1 MKYRIWGFPVEETER
16 EQNLTV
22 LNKYAIQ
29 FLVVCLIVFAT
40 ANIFHFKLGDL
51 GISSHFLLYF
61 GTPLVLFL
69 AYLNI
74 ELALILFIYTI
85 PIVTYSI
92 PGLPFFFTF
101 ADAFL
106 IVLVIVWLS
115 RAILKKEF
123 VLYQTFL
130 DKYLFIFILLS
141 IVSLFNS
148 RNFGHG
154 LSEVVQTLEF
164 FVFSYYFFCTVV
176 KKRELLFA
184 VFQAITFSSVF
195 FSLYGIHQYL
205 TNGGGDFRVFSTM
218 GHFNAFGAYLSMM
231 TPIIFNFMLSERNR
245 PMRLVYL
252 AVLGVDFIALML
264 TFSRGAWIAMVAGIM
279 VSAWLRGLTQFVKA
293 FTALVMFFIMLSMVA
308 PPAVIGRASSI
319 TRVDDKSSVIRL
331 KQYRIA
337 VETISRYP
345 LLGVG
350 ITSMDAYVREEHETL
365 KGGGQIH
372 NLFLWIGSE
381 RGIPAMLCLLAIFGV
396 FFIRAR
402 EKIEQADED
411 LLRSCYIGLFS
422 ALLTYFIIN
431 LTALQLVR
439 GLGIFLGMFLGLFQ
453 AISKMEEEEEEEAH
467 LPYFVGRATAMLRG

>member
-1 MKYRIWGFPVEETER
+1 MEETER
-16 EQNLTV
+16 EQNLTIP
-22 LNKYAIQ
+22 NKYAIQ
-29 FLVVCLIVFAT
+29 LLVVCLIMFAT

-51 GISSHFLLYF
+51 GISPYFLLYT
-61 GTPLVLFL
+61 GATLALFL

-85 PIVTYSI
+85 PVVTYSI

-123 VLYQTFL
+123 TLYQTFL
-130 DKYLFIFILLS
+130 DRYLFIFILLS

-148 RNFGHG
+148 RDFGHG

-176 KKRELLFA
+176 KKRELLSA

-195 FSLYGIHQYL
+195 FSLYGIHQYFI
-205 TNGGGDFRVFSTM
+205 NGGGDFRVFSTL

-231 TPIIFNFMLSERNR
+231 ILMIFNFMLSERNR
-245 PMRLVYL
+245 LMRLVYL
-252 AVLGVDFIALML
+252 AVLGVDLIALIL

-293 FTALVMFFIMLSMVA
+293 FTAIVMFFIMLSMVA

-331 KQYRIA
+331 KQYGIA
-337 VETISRYP
+337 VETMSRYP

-350 ITSMDAYVREEHETL
+350 IMSMDAYVWEEYNWYGAG
-365 KGGGQIH
+365 KIH
-372 NLFLWIGSE
+372 NLFLWVGSE

-396 FFIRAR
+396 FFIKAR
-402 EKIEQADED
+402 EKIEQADEE

-431 LTALQLVR
+431 LTALHLVR

-453 AISKMEEEEEEEAH
+453 AIAKIEEGESSH
-467 LPYFVGRATAMLRG
+467 QPYFVSRATTILRR